1 MVCFLSLTQTAE
13 IAIFTFPGILCL
25 AECFFLAEYLLQ
37 ESVQPFAKLVFEESE
52 VVDRYLGLSRRSHFD
67 DRGVAFGSCPVD
79 VEQGRGYLQRLL
91 AAEDSG
97 VQKRL
102 ENIVGTLSAG
112 VNSCSIF
119 LESWEYRLSC
129 SPQYVACLLC
139 CPGGRWYR
147 LSVRQA
153 FLAEYLFPSFL

>member
-1 MVCFLSLTQTAE
+1 MNGWSVFISYTDCGNRNIHISGYPLF
-13 IAIFTFPGILCL
+13 

-52 VVDRYLGLSRRSHFD
+52 VVDRYLGLSWRSHFD

-91 AAEDSG
+91 AAEDGG

-102 ENIVGTLSAG
+102 EI
-112 VNSCSIF
+112 
-119 LESWEYRLSC
+119 
-129 SPQYVACLLC
+129 
-139 CPGGRWYR
+139 
-147 LSVRQA
+147 
-153 FLAEYLFPSFL
+153 

>member
-1 MVCFLSLTQTAE
+1 MNGWSVFLSLTQTAE

-52 VVDRYLGLSRRSHFD
+52 VVDRYLGLSWRSHFD

-91 AAEDSG
+91 AAEDGG

-102 ENIVGTLSAG
+102 ENIVGTVVGGSKQLFY
-112 VNSCSIF
+112 IF
-119 LESWEYRLSC
+119 RSLGST
-129 SPQYVACLLC
+129 ACL
-139 CPGGRWYR
+139 
-147 LSVRQA
+147 VVHDT
-153 FLAEYLFPSFL
+153 

>member
-1 MVCFLSLTQTAE
+1 MNGWSVFLSLTQTAE

-37 ESVQPFAKLVFEESE
+37 ESVQPFAELVFEESE
-52 VVDRYLGLSRRSHFD
+52 VVDRYLGLSWRSHFD

-91 AAEDSG
+91 AAEDGG

-102 ENIVGTLSAG
+102 ENM
-112 VNSCSIF
+112 
-119 LESWEYRLSC
+119 R
-129 SPQYVACLLC
+129 
-139 CPGGRWYR
+139 
-147 LSVRQA
+147 
-153 FLAEYLFPSFL
+153 

>member
-1 MVCFLSLTQTAE
+1 MITKKINGWSVEVKQTIRQTQIDHLFLMNGWSVFLSLTQTAE

-79 VEQGRGYLQRLL
+79 G
-91 AAEDSG
+91 
-97 VQKRL
+97 K
-102 ENIVGTLSAG
+102 
-112 VNSCSIF
+112 
-119 LESWEYRLSC
+119 
-129 SPQYVACLLC
+129 
-139 CPGGRWYR
+139 
-147 LSVRQA
+147 
-153 FLAEYLFPSFL
+153 

>member
-52 VVDRYLGLSRRSHFD
+52 VVDRYLGLSWRSHFD

-91 AAEDSG
+91 AAEDG
-97 VQKRL
+97 
-102 ENIVGTLSAG
+102 G
-112 VNSCSIF
+112 
-119 LESWEYRLSC
+119 
-129 SPQYVACLLC
+129 CLL
-139 CPGGRWYR
+139 YT
-147 LSVRQA
+147 S
-153 FLAEYLFPSFL
+153 PSPRD

>member
-1 MVCFLSLTQTAE
+1 MFNKIVEFLFCADIIKTPKVFCPTFGVYFISTQLHFFYCRIPVLFLGLYMDRRFLLSFAHCFK

-79 VEQGRGYLQRLL
+79 V
-91 AAEDSG
+91 
-97 VQKRL
+97 K
-102 ENIVGTLSAG
+102 
-112 VNSCSIF
+112 
-119 LESWEYRLSC
+119 
-129 SPQYVACLLC
+129 
-139 CPGGRWYR
+139 
-147 LSVRQA
+147 
-153 FLAEYLFPSFL
+153 